1 MPYKKGT
8 TPRQLKGRN
17 IPQRFI
23 NIFISTYNSL
33 IQRYKEI
40 SKRFR
45 IAFHA
50 MNVALR
56 AAGYRKGVDGKWR
69 KARKGEAFASVFEEL
84 FNEGLV
90 VGIFGQGVVAE
101 ELSLTEALSK
111 GLHYT
116 GIALMDNVISQ
127 QGTGRERFYGPEF
140 CDLCMENTNAY
151 MALGHTIT
159 VYNKHGS
166 AYGPNPWFV
175 MPSENPVGK
184 VTKPFWRED
193 DKIYYAAFISP
204 TSEGKDL
211 IQLYYDGI
219 VKETS
224 VRMNEVTSFTQAIET
239 VGDEGEKEVTGY
251 LEVMMNAKIIGVD
264 FCDEAGIIGAG
275 VTKPE
280 NLAFDFSEES
290 EESNMDW
297 KEVTLEQLESNAQA
311 LLDDYLA
318 RHLDAAKAKIDALT
332 AEVDALKAT
341 EPDTALTEKVAELS
355 GLLGVSTTKVTGL
368 EFDLAVEK
376 AAQLGLSAVIAEVLR
391 EEAET
396 IEEITE
402 KLPDIKE
409 RAMATFQAS
418 FGVEVKPQGVSNKG
432 DGDNEDDDLKPDVE
446 DDKEFTEAEEEMA
459 SYARPA

>member
-1 MPYKKGT
+1 MPYKKNT
-8 TPRQLKGRN
+8 TPRQLKGRS

-33 IQRYKEI
+33 MKVYKDVG
-40 SKRFR
+40 KRFR
-45 IAFHA
+45 IAYSA
-50 MNVALR
+50 MNKALR
-56 AAGYRKGVDGKWR
+56 KAGYRKGTDGKWH
-69 KARKGEAFASVFEEL
+69 KAHKGEAFASVMEEL
-84 FNEGLV
+84 FNDGLF
-90 VGIFGQGVVAE
+90 VGVFGQGIVAE

-111 GLHYT
+111 GLHYQ

-127 QGTGRERFYGPEF
+127 QGTGRERFYSPEF
-140 CDLCMENTNAY
+140 NNLCMENTNTH

-166 AYGPNPWFV
+166 AYGPNPWYV
-175 MPSENPVGK
+175 MPTENPIGK
-184 VTKPFWRED
+184 ITEPFWREGENILY
-193 DKIYYAAFISP
+193 KAFISP

-224 VRMNEVTSFTQAIET
+224 VRMNEVTSFTQSIEE
-239 VGDEGEKEVTGY
+239 VGDDGEKEVTGY

-290 EESNMDW
+290 EESDMDYG
-297 KEVTLEQLESNAQA
+297 ELTLELLESNSKA
-311 LLDDYLA
+311 LLDEYLA
-318 RHLDAAKAKIDALT
+318 KHLDAAKAQIDALT
-332 AEVDALKAT
+332 AEVEALKAAASDAT
-341 EPDTALTEKVAELS
+341 LTERVTELT
-355 GLLGVSTTKVTGL
+355 GLLGVATTKVTGL

-376 AAQLGLSAVIAEVLR
+376 AAQIGLSSVIAEVLH
-391 EEAET
+391 EEAKT
-396 IEEITE
+396 VEEIAE
-402 KLPDIKE
+402 KLPGIKE

-418 FGVEVKPQGVSNKG
+418 FGVEVKPKG
-432 DGDNEDDDLKPDVE
+432 TSKIGDEDNEDDDLKPDIRDAVE
-446 DDKEFTEAEEEMA
+446 YTDAQEEMA
-459 SYARPA
+459 SYASPQ